1 MDPGTDTISGT
12 RSQIRASGNRGSRLC
27 ISASCQ
33 HGGGLRSRW
42 CSSAC
47 RRRAGRCSG
56 KWRHDNILRLCP
68 CCEPQ
73 QRPGLGTSAWWGRTQ
88 TLAHKRTASHQHST
102 VAPFFFTQRLP
113 SEVRKPQVQAL
124 DCRICPHRFQ
134 LCCAHVAPIFPN
146 VFELNSVIIYVSTG
160 EIAACPL
167 LCPLLCQHLPF
178 AGALWAAVFLVGRLL
193 LRGRG
198 GSCASGLAS
207 ARALGVVSV
216 LRSEE

>member
-1 MDPGTDTISGT
+1 M
-12 RSQIRASGNRGSRLC
+12 ASGGV
-27 ISASCQ
+27 SASPSVSHFKPQ
-33 HGGGLRSRW
+33 ESHQLQPLLF
-42 CSSAC
+42 AC
-47 RRRAGRCSG
+47 VLDHRPGRC
-56 KWRHDNILRLCP
+56 P
-68 CCEPQ
+68 
-73 QRPGLGTSAWWGRTQ
+73 TWWGRIQ

-113 SEVRKPQVQAL
+113 SEVRKLQVQAL
-124 DCRICPHRFQ
+124 DCRNCLHRFQ

>member
-56 KWRHDNILRLCP
+56 KCRHDNILRLCP

-73 QRPGLGTSAWWGRTQ
+73 QRPGVGTSAWWSRIRRT
-88 TLAHKRTASHQHST
+88 SI
-102 VAPFFFTQRLP
+102 
-113 SEVRKPQVQAL
+113 PQVQAL
-124 DCRICPHRFQ
+124 DCCICLHCYQR
-134 LCCAHVAPIFPN
+134 CCAYLALVFPN
-146 VFELNSVIIYVSTG
+146 VFEFRSVIMYFSTG
-160 EIAACPL
+160 EVAACLL
-167 LCPLLCQHLPF
+167 LCPLLCRHLPF

-193 LRGRG
+193 LRARG
-198 GSCASGLAS
+198 GSCD
-207 ARALGVVSV
+207 SV
-216 LRSEE
+216 WLR